1 MRLGDSSHAS
11 ARSTQCASPYL
22 CRVRRLDTPRR
33 DDVGDTLV
41 SLHSAAVRDVRPA
54 PAVERE
60 QVGHLLAKLRLG
72 HGGRPSPPALS
83 CGAHAPSPPPH
94 FSPSCA
100 LSSPRPAATLHHSS
114 PSWSRALPP
123 P

>member
-22 CRVRRLDTPRR
+22 YRIRRFDTPRSN
-33 DDVGDTLV
+33 DVGDPLV

-72 HGGRPSPPALS
+72 HGGYHWQAAFT
-83 CGAHAPSPPPH
+83 CGAHAVTSH
-94 FSPSCA
+94 SVLSQSGA
-100 LSSPRPAATLHHSS
+100 LSARGRVARFQLWPFV
-114 PSWSRALPP
+114 
-123 P
+123 